1 MWFKT
6 VNDIQ
11 REGICNE
18 LRNLLARA
26 VQGEEDVK
34 EQLGVDNLMKLSI
47 KARRDVPHKSSL
59 KVMACWA
66 TELCKCSLYVKDDV
80 LKCIWHAMAS

>member
-18 LRNLLARA
+18 LCNLLARA
-26 VQGEEDVK
+26 VQGEED
-34 EQLGVDNLMKLSI
+34 LMKLPI

-66 TELCKCSLYVKDDV
+66 AELYKCSLYVKDDV